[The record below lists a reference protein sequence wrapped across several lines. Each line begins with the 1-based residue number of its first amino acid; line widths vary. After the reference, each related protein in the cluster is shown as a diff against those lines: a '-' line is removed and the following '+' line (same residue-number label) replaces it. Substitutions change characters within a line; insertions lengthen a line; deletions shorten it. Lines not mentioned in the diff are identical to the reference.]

1 MEAKCTFGL
10 LLEDE
15 CHKHSYSR
23 QTGLKSLSELSDDS
37 CEVYL
42 WRAGLLD
49 KVDCKFE
56 GTICLHHEYVFRTKY
71 EEKEK
76 KCCNLFKKHK
86 KKAVGSL
93 TLKLELAK
101 QLKDKGISVV
111 PGSKLCRNCDEMV
124 ISEEKTESREGKPLQ
139 PEDPD
144 PTSKEEEDFELSSR
158 ERLETSFELAGVSPI
173 KLHSLPKSR
182 KVSVAKEK
190 LQKQRKLLELMIG
203 VDVLQMLSLQ
213 EPEIS
218 LKKEESDKAKNY
230 DELLYNLKENI
241 ICSGYRE
248 KIQILTLA
256 PDLWPRAKVVEF
268 FGVSE
273 YLFKTARSVK
283 KEKGILAIPES
294 KKGKKLPD

>member
-158 ERLETSFELAGVSPI
+158 EREQLEKRYKEGSTVPGTRSYHFYEPVPNREMAVRYKRVSEDNEYCGEYAFKDMPVLESQVSAPVKY
-173 KLHSLPKSR
+173 KLTGHSLIPS
-182 KVSVAKEK
+182 
-190 LQKQRKLLELMIG
+190 
-203 VDVLQMLSLQ
+203 
-213 EPEIS
+213 
-218 LKKEESDKAKNY
+218 
-230 DELLYNLKENI
+230 NL
-241 ICSGYRE
+241 
-248 KIQILTLA
+248 T
-256 PDLWPRAKVVEF
+256 
-268 FGVSE
+268 
-273 YLFKTARSVK
+273 
-283 KEKGILAIPES
+283 
-294 KKGKKLPD
+294 